1 MSVQATV
8 EYYRYI
14 TGQDSSFHPS
24 FLSFRQQTPLPSVG
38 GQSLLMTGS
47 APQTPGELQL
57 LNSEDDEEEEE
68 IEEDLS
74 VSDAEDHEL
83 SSASSLL
90 DLHLPRTPHA
100 GTQERETRHD
110 HGKRREEGTEER
122 TTSEDDV
129 EAEEHPLQPK
139 LESRPTQRK
148 EKKKSRGFNLRRSHR
163 VAPAPY
169 LPVNVTST
177 PQYGA
182 IPPASGHMGLAWMDT
197 VNGPQLM
204 SMQPVFASSPQ
215 QLPPP
220 QYVLPAQAMVPPLS
234 PSHHPYHPP
243 PSHQPPTYSHPSPQY
258 TPHTH
263 QASKPQPRS
272 ARTHR
277 RSKKEREHHETGTD
291 VVDGAIQADDG
302 DLHVSP
308 RDKNESE
315 SEKVVSTH
323 GAAGPESGK
332 KDDVSGKRKD
342 PEPSAKDEKDEG
354 KDDVDNNGDASHR
367 GEQPENADHDTK
379 SGDEK
384 ERDVIATGHSVQ
396 ELIEQVM
403 SEHAAQI
410 FYFLLS

>member
-1 MSVQATV
+1 M

-38 GQSLLMTGS
+38 EQSLLMTGS
-47 APQTPGELQL
+47 VPQTPGEFQL
-57 LNSEDDEEEEE
+57 LNSEDDEEEE

-74 VSDAEDHEL
+74 VSEAEDHEL

-90 DLHLPRTPHA
+90 DLDLSRTPHA
-100 GTQERETRHD
+100 GTQEWETRHD
-110 HGKRREEGTEER
+110 HGKKREER
-122 TTSEDDV
+122 TEEHTSSDDDV

-148 EKKKSRGFNLRRSHR
+148 EKKKSRGFNVRRSHR

-169 LPVNVTST
+169 PPVNVTST
-177 PQYGA
+177 PQHGA
-182 IPPASGHMGLAWMDT
+182 IHPTSGHMGLAWMDT

-204 SMQPVFASSPQ
+204 SMQPVFGSPPQ

-220 QYVLPAQAMVPPLS
+220 QYVLPAQAMVSPLS
-234 PSHHPYHPP
+234 LSHHPYHPP
-243 PSHQPPTYSHPSPQY
+243 PLHQPPTYSHPSPKY

-263 QASKPQPRS
+263 RASKPQPRS

-277 RSKKEREHHETGTD
+277 QSNKEREHHETGTD
-291 VVDGAIQADDG
+291 VVDGAVQADDG
-302 DLHVSP
+302 DRHISP

-315 SEKVVSTH
+315 NEKVVSTH
-323 GAAGPESGK
+323 GAAGPGSGK
-332 KDDVSGKRKD
+332 EDDVCEKRKNS
-342 PEPSAKDEKDEG
+342 EPSAKDDKDEG
-354 KDDVDNNGDASHR
+354 EDDVDNIGDASHR
-367 GEQPENADHDTK
+367 VEQSENADHDTK
-379 SGDEK
+379 RGDEKK
-384 ERDVIATGHSVQ
+384 ERDVRATGHSVQ

-410 FYFLLS
+410 FYILLS